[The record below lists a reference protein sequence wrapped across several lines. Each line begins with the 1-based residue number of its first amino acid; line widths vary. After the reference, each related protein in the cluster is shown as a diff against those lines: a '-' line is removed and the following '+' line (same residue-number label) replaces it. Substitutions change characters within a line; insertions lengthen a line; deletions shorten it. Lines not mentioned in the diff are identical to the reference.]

1 LISNVQQGAVY
12 LFNKAAGGWI
22 DATERTKLS
31 AFDGVGFLGFGA
43 SLAMAGETIVAGTL
57 PSSSAVQGAVYVLTP
72 VTAVI
77 EDLMSLISGL
87 ALQAG
92 TRESLNSKLEAAKK
106 AAASGDAETAC
117 ALLSAFI
124 NFVVSSPWRAGDA
137 AHSGGSGGSG
147 CDRNNVIDFNR
158 GRALPPRT
166 MVDRS
171 VASVSLNYV
180 RSIQYDSE
188 AVYHSPLRA
197 PATMRDEGLAD
208 AKGR

>member
-1 LISNVQQGAVY
+1 
-12 LFNKAAGGWI
+12 
-22 DATERTKLS
+22 
-31 AFDGVGFLGFGA
+31 
-43 SLAMAGETIVAGTL
+43 
-57 PSSSAVQGAVYVLTP
+57 VYVLTP

-180 RSIQYDSE
+180 RSIRHTPAKPTLD
-188 AVYHSPLRA
+188 AVETTITAAAPRAATGGSASGGPRGRA
-197 PATMRDEGLAD
+197 PRRRDTPGHGYA
-208 AKGR
+208 ARGRSVHRRRGRARNAHRCLRCTR